1 MLTVGGGVPVPLD
14 GLVALSAHVL
24 DHALTSTV
32 ALDPEEAASHRFDS
46 AFLEISSS
54 EKLGALVRGGHYPRG
69 YIELFAV
76 LERTGLE
83 DLHVINRESIM
94 KLGSQRHCKE
104 GRAEAIMSVIGATG
118 WFIEAPRT
126 ETLRELE
133 KDLFLGLYPT
143 LFLRETAEM
152 LGARFYTS
160 LVIRTDIDEDF
171 SRILDI
177 RGSLLP
183 FNTHSQDNGQTFE
196 KVFLP
201 RWQLSEG
208 DHPSVKLWNIEA
220 DGSVSIPEAAVLV
233 PASHHEVMPLI
244 ASVTFAYP
252 MDSGLYQKL
261 GPAGRKG
268 DRNRSIDLRE

>member
-1 MLTVGGGVPVPLD
+1 
-14 GLVALSAHVL
+14 
-24 DHALTSTV
+24 
-32 ALDPEEAASHRFDS
+32 
-46 AFLEISSS
+46 
-54 EKLGALVRGGHYPRG
+54 
-69 YIELFAV
+69 
-76 LERTGLE
+76 
-83 DLHVINRESIM
+83 M

-104 GRAEAIMSVIGATG
+104 GRAEAIMSVIRATG

-126 ETLRELE
+126 GTLRELE
-133 KDLFLGLYPT
+133 KDLVLGLYPI

-160 LVIRTDIDEDF
+160 IVIRTDIDEDF

-196 KVFLP
+196 EICLP
-201 RWQLSEG
+201 RWQFSEG
-208 DHPSVKLWNIEA
+208 DHPSVKLWSIEA

-244 ASVTFAYP
+244 ASVIFAYP

-268 DRNRSIDLRE
+268 DRNRSIDLREWEKNWLPFSRNYAVALINVKFLERDYVREILLKETRSGALVKIGFFTTRGLFEEEGAMTRMIPVRSVDWRVL